1 MKTYAEPKP
10 LGFAKFD
17 RNDNDG
23 SAETTKVRG

>member
-17 RNDNDG
+17 RSNNDG
-23 SAETTKVRG
+23 SAETTKIRG

>member
-17 RNDNDG
+17 RNDND
-23 SAETTKVRG
+23 SIAETTKVRG

>member
-1 MKTYAEPKP
+1 MKIYAKLKP

-23 SAETTKVRG
+23 IAENTTVRG